1 MYNELKQDG
10 LRLIA
15 EFMEIYKA
23 YLNWQFIWKIID
35 KIEGLGYNL
44 DYYQEGG
51 VYYFNIKDGARE
63 MGSHS
68 SKIRIEAAY
77 LSICFFINSYNAEFY
92 PDRRWA
98 N

>member
-23 YLNWQFIWKIID
+23 DLNWQFIWKIID
-35 KIEGLGYNL
+35 KIEGL
-44 DYYQEGG
+44 
-51 VYYFNIKDGARE
+51 GARE